1 MRTLLDKMLRGSIK
15 LVMLTGVAFTV
26 TACYGTPPREYYNE
40 PEYQA
45 DAQQVEQQL
54 VQTDQDR

>member
-1 MRTLLDKMLRGSIK
+1 MRTLLDKILRGSIK
-15 LVMLTGVAFTV
+15 LCLLTGVAFTV

-45 DAQQVEQQL
+45 DTQQVEKHLQPSE
-54 VQTDQDR
+54 QDL